1 MNAYVAGLMFDLVTQ
16 EVALI
21 RKNKPVWQA
30 GKLNAIGGKI
40 EAEETPRHAMV
51 REFREETGC
60 PTVEEQWLPCSKLE
74 GDDWSVQFFVTIG
87 SLHELRSP
95 EEEKVEIH
103 LFKDAIKRTDLV
115 DGLFPILGESIACLC
130 GAMLKVSQLEE
141 SF

>member
-1 MNAYVAGLMFDLVTQ
+1 MNTYVAGIMFDLVTK

-40 EAEETPRHAMV
+40 EAGETPHAAMV
-51 REFREETGC
+51 REFREETDC
-60 PTVEEQWLPCSKLE
+60 ATVEEQWLPCSKLE
-74 GDDWSVQFFVTIG
+74 GNDWSVQFFVTIG

-95 EEEKVEIH
+95 ESEKVEIH
-103 LFKDAIKRTDLV
+103 PFEDAIKRTDLV
-115 DGLFPILGESIACLC
+115 DGLFPILGEALALLV

-141 SF
+141 SI